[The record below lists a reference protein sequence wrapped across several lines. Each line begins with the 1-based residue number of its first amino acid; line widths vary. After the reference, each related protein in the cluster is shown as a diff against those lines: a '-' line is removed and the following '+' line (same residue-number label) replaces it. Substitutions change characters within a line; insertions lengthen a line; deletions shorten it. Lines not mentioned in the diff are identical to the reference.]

1 MMTSPDRSLA
11 PSPATW
17 HHSCMGERFID
28 RLLEHM
34 QPDAAA
40 VETTARHLHVK
51 TALRLAQDKREHALV
66 LAGLRRVHQA
76 AARVLR
82 AAARVLCLGFRSDRP
97 ALPWGL

>member
-1 MMTSPDRSLA
+1 MTSPDRSLA

-17 HHSCMGERFID
+17 HHSGMGERFID

-40 VETTARHLHVK
+40 AETTARHLHVK

-66 LAGLRRVHQA
+66 LAGLRRVHRA

-82 AAARVLCLGFRSDRP
+82 AAARVLCLGFRGDRP

>member
-1 MMTSPDRSLA
+1 
-11 PSPATW
+11 
-17 HHSCMGERFID
+17 MGERFID
-28 RLLEHM
+28 EMLAHL

-40 VETTARHLHVK
+40 AETTARHLHVK

-66 LAGLRRVHQA
+66 LAGLRRVHPA

-82 AAARVLCLGFRSDRP
+82 AAARVLGLGFCGDRP